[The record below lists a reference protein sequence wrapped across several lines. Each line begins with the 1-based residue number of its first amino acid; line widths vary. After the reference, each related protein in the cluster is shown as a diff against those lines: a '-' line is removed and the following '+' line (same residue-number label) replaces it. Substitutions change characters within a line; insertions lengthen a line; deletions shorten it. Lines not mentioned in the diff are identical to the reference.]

1 MLPPALRV
9 DLRPRRSRLGLRLLA
24 IAALAVAGAAAALC
38 LTARQ
43 SELDRLALSAT
54 QVREAAARLAPP
66 AASASRPA
74 PWQAGAEQNAA
85 LFALPADPRLL
96 EIEHCTD
103 AKTVVTRIVH
113 DASASSTSLEL
124 DVFEPKAVRSLLEC
138 LNQPD
143 TGQPV
148 WRLLSVENQA
158 AAGGAGSD
166 HRRVVLRYR

>member
-1 MLPPALRV
+1 MLPPALRF

-43 SELDRLALSAT
+43 SELDRLALSTT

-66 AASASRPA
+66 AASASPPA
-74 PWQAGAEQNAA
+74 TWQAGAQQDAG

-96 EIEHCTD
+96 EIERCTD

-113 DASASSTSLEL
+113 DAAAPGTSLEL
-124 DVFEPKAVRSLLEC
+124 SVSDPQAVRGLLEC
-138 LNQPD
+138 LNQSDPRE
-143 TGQPV
+143 PK
-148 WRLLSVENQA
+148 WRLLSVEA
-158 AAGGAGSD
+158 AAPTLSAPPTPQ
-166 HRRVVLRYR
+166 RVELRYP